1 MAPLTPGIARRVR
14 RPAATR
20 AVVAF
25 ITGVWL
31 ALGGRLGAQAVHAS
45 EAQVKA
51 VFLLNFAQFVD
62 WPPATAADS
71 QAPLIIGI
79 LGDDPFN
86 GFLDEAVR
94 GERLHA
100 RPLVVRRYRRLE
112 DVKACDILFISES
125 EDERV
130 DEILA
135 ALKNRPI
142 LTVSD
147 AANFAQRGG
156 IIRFVTAKSR
166 VRLEINPDAAQGAH
180 LTLSSKLLRLADL
193 VTAPGR

>member
-1 MAPLTPGIARRVR
+1 
-14 RPAATR
+14 
-20 AVVAF
+20 
-25 ITGVWL
+25 
-31 ALGGRLGAQAVHAS
+31 
-45 EAQVKA
+45 
-51 VFLLNFAQFVD
+51 
-62 WPPATAADS
+62 
-71 QAPLIIGI
+71 
-79 LGDDPFN
+79 
-86 GFLDEAVR
+86 
-94 GERLHA
+94 
-100 RPLVVRRYRRLE
+100 
-112 DVKACDILFISES
+112 CDILFISES

-193 VTAPGR
+193 VTPPGR